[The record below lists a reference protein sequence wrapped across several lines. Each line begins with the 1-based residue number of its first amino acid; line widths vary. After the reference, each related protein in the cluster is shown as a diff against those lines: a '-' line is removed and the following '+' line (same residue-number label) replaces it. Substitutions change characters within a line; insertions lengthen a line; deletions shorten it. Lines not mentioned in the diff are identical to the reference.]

1 MKKGILFLF
10 FLLPNKGI
18 IAAEDNTTKI
28 HIPIVYATDDNYV
41 MPTIVSM
48 ESAVRSM
55 KESSFYEFTI
65 LVPDEIKQENINRFE
80 IFNDIYKDRCIVNL
94 IKMGD
99 AYSDC
104 FTGQWGKAMYYRLSI
119 PYILKDA
126 DKAIYLDGD
135 TLVRHDLQE
144 MYDIDLGDNY
154 VGGVIDPSYDRVHF
168 LKKFN
173 NKVEKYI
180 CSGVLL
186 MNCKAW
192 REDTAIYTKIME
204 LCKNIQENKFNFPD
218 QDVIN
223 TVCGGKIKKLPFK
236 FMRFNMWGNIEN
248 EYDKNEYAKKFY
260 SKEEFLEGRNNPVI
274 MHFFYPKPWNSK
286 GTPKKL
292 YEEWYNLFYSIK
304 NRYNFKTLELQNT
317 VKYKIKNFY
326 RRILNKIKMP
336 IKIFLS
342 ILILLIL
349 LYTSLILIKNNKLR
363 IVSLSFCFLY
373 SIILSLY
380 IYSVFYRYTYRSTNR
395 IIEIIKNE
403 KHIENP
409 KISVI
414 IPVYNV
420 EKYLRECLDSVVN
433 QTMRDIEIIC
443 VNDGSTDNSLDILK
457 EYAAKDDRIIVI
469 NQTNGF
475 VGSARNNGLKIAK
488 GEYIQFVD
496 SDDYL
501 ELNACET
508 AYKYALQYNA
518 DVVVFGNK
526 NFPEQIGNVKNKRRT
541 IKYKEI
547 KVFHG
552 GLRSGRHLCK
562 CIPWNKL
569 FRHEIIKGCYFPE
582 WLRFRDDEHFN
593 FQVDKKIN
601 TLVQIPE
608 QLYNF
613 RLNLNSITT
622 SSNVFRKL
630 IDTIFIGIDLIE
642 HNELRFA
649 KHYIKFSLHGI
660 PWCFRKNI

>member
-1 MKKGILFLF
+1 
-10 FLLPNKGI
+10 
-18 IAAEDNTTKI
+18 
-28 HIPIVYATDDNYV
+28 
-41 MPTIVSM
+41 
-48 ESAVRSM
+48 
-55 KESSFYEFTI
+55 
-65 LVPDEIKQENINRFE
+65 
-80 IFNDIYKDRCIVNL
+80 
-94 IKMGD
+94 
-99 AYSDC
+99 
-104 FTGQWGKAMYYRLSI
+104 
-119 PYILKDA
+119 
-126 DKAIYLDGD
+126 
-135 TLVRHDLQE
+135 
-144 MYDIDLGDNY
+144 
-154 VGGVIDPSYDRVHF
+154 
-168 LKKFN
+168 
-173 NKVEKYI
+173 
-180 CSGVLL
+180 
-186 MNCKAW
+186 
-192 REDTAIYTKIME
+192 
-204 LCKNIQENKFNFPD
+204 
-218 QDVIN
+218 
-223 TVCGGKIKKLPFK
+223 
-236 FMRFNMWGNIEN
+236 
-248 EYDKNEYAKKFY
+248 
-260 SKEEFLEGRNNPVI
+260 

-292 YEEWYNLFYSIK
+292 YEEWYNLFNSIK

-395 IIEIIKNE
+395 IIETIKSE
-403 KHIENP
+403 KPIENP

-420 EKYLRECLDSVVN
+420 EKFLRKCLDSVVN

-443 VNDGSTDNSLDILK
+443 VNDGSTDGSLDILK
-457 EYAAKDDRIIVI
+457 KYATKDDRIIVI
-469 NQTNGF
+469 NQTNSF
-475 VGSARNNGLKIAK
+475 VESARNNGLKIAR

-508 AYKYALQYNA
+508 AYKYALQYDA
-518 DVVVFGNK
+518 DVVVFGYK
-526 NFPEQIGNVKNKRRT
+526 NFPKQVGNVKNRRYT
-541 IKYKEI
+541 LKHKEV

-552 GLRSGRHLCK
+552 GLRSGRHLCRNA
-562 CIPWNKL
+562 IWYKL
-569 FRHEIIKGCYFPE
+569 YRHEIIKGCYFPE
-582 WLRFRDDEHFN
+582 WIRCGEDVHFN

-608 QLYNF
+608 QLYNY

-622 SSNVFRKL
+622 SSKVFRKL

-649 KHYIKFSLHGI
+649 KHYINFSLNEI
-660 PWCFRKNI
+660 PWCFYLQ